1 MADISMRYAAV
12 ANLEEKASFLQT
24 GFDDFMRDFDTVTGE
39 IMDGWD
45 GKAKTDFAAKCDAV
59 VPAMM
64 AISEMLG
71 KYSNAISQAVYLQ
84 QETEAIN
91 AASFGMG
98 GNSAPGTSG
107 MGTR

>member
-1 MADISMRYAAV
+1 MADVAMSYSAV
-12 ANLEEKASFLQT
+12 TQLEEKAAFLQT
-24 GFDDFMRDFDTVTGE
+24 GMDDFMRDYDTVTGE

-71 KYSNAISQAVYLQ
+71 KYSTVIGQAVYLQ
-84 QETEAIN
+84 QGTDSSG
-91 AASFGMG
+91 AASAEQLSF
-98 GNSAPGTSG
+98 
-107 MGTR
+107 